1 MAPKLEATDL
11 VLQYPSGDRPV
22 IDGESVAIAPGR
34 VTALVGPNG
43 SGKSTLLRGLAD
55 QLPPR
60 AGQVLLDGRAV
71 HRLGDRELARELGLL
86 EQEPSAPDGLTVER
100 LAYHGRYP
108 HRGRF
113 DPVGDDDVRA
123 VERALSL
130 AGVDDLRDRPL
141 GDLSGG
147 QRRLAWLAM
156 ALAQDPDVLLLDEPT
171 TFLDL
176 RHQLAVMDA
185 IERRRDEAGTTVVLV
200 LHDIEQAARYADA
213 MVVLS
218 DGAVHAHGDPESVL
232 TPAMLAEVFGVEAT
246 VEPGPHG
253 PQVVPLGP
261 DGGG

>member
-1 MAPKLEATDL
+1 MDPKLDATDL
-11 VLQYPSGDRPV
+11 VLEYPGGERPV

-55 QLPPR
+55 QLSPR
-60 AGQVLLDGRAV
+60 AGEVLLDGRAI
-71 HRLGDRELARELGLL
+71 HRLGDKELARELGLL
-86 EQEPSAPDGLTVER
+86 EQEPTAPDGLTVER

-113 DPVGDDDVRA
+113 DPVDDDVRA

-130 AGVDDLRDRPL
+130 AGVSHLRDRPL

-200 LHDIEQAARYADA
+200 LHDVEGAARYADE
-213 MVVLS
+213 MIVLS
-218 DGAVHAHGDPESVL
+218 DGGVHAHGDPETVL
-232 TPAMLAEVFGVEAT
+232 TPETLATVFGVEAR
-246 VEPGPHG
+246 VESGPHG
-253 PQVVPLGP
+253 PRVVPLRP
-261 DGGG
+261 VD

>member
-1 MAPKLEATDL
+1 MDPKLDATDL
-11 VLQYPSGDRPV
+11 VLEYPGGERPV
-22 IDGESVAIAPGR
+22 INGESVAIAPGR

-55 QLPPR
+55 QLSPT
-60 AGQVLLDGRAV
+60 AGEVLLDGRAI
-71 HRLGDRELARELGLL
+71 HRLGDKELARELGLL
-86 EQEPSAPDGLTVER
+86 EQEPTAPDGLTVER

-113 DPVGDDDVRA
+113 DPVDDDDVRA

-130 AGVDDLRDRPL
+130 AGVSHLRDRPL

-200 LHDIEQAARYADA
+200 LHDVEGAARYADE
-213 MVVLS
+213 MIVLS
-218 DGAVHAHGDPESVL
+218 DGGVHAHGDPETVL
-232 TPAMLAEVFGVEAT
+232 TPETLAAVFGVEAR
-246 VEPGPHG
+246 VESGPHG
-253 PQVVPLGP
+253 PRVVPLRP
-261 DGGG
+261 VD

>member
-1 MAPKLEATDL
+1 MMAPKLDATDL
-11 VLQYPSGDRPV
+11 VLEYPTGERPV
-22 IDGESVAIAPGR
+22 IDGESVAVAPGR

-55 QLPPR
+55 QLSPT
-60 AGQVLLDGRAV
+60 AGEVLLDGREI
-71 HRLGDRELARELGLL
+71 HRLGDTQLARELGLL
-86 EQEPSAPDGLTVER
+86 EQEPTAPDGLTVER

-113 DPVGDDDVRA
+113 EAVDDADVRA

-130 AGVDDLRDRPL
+130 AGVEALRDRPL

-176 RHQLAVMDA
+176 RHQLAVMAA
-185 IERRRDEAGTTVVLV
+185 IERRRDEAATTVVLV
-200 LHDIEQAARYADA
+200 LHDVEQAARYADE

-218 DGAVHAHGDPESVL
+218 DGAVHAHGDPEAVL
-232 TPAMLAEVFGVEAT
+232 TAETLAEVFGVEARI
-246 VEPGPHG
+246 ESGEHG
-253 PQVVPLGP
+253 PRVVPLRP
-261 DGGG
+261 VD